1 LAKANGY
8 FDFSGHPVNLRAGIV
23 DLWAVNLVA
32 AIASRGDDNGSKINC
47 IIGRWSMKDG
57 LLRPETFVIDTSKIR
72 ICGVGYANFKKER
85 LDLTVAPTAKKG
97 EYFSLATPV
106 KVKGKFDDFELGIT
120 SGGVFSTAVL
130 FTTSPLHASL
140 RRIVNDKL
148 PEDGQDICGMAIGPE
163 NRPRELPT
171 GCRRLQ
177 KK

>member
-1 LAKANGY
+1 V
-8 FDFSGHPVNLRAGIV
+8 SGGVRLRAQGKKTHLIPPF
-23 DLWAVNLVA
+23 A
-32 AIASRGDDNGSKINC
+32 
-47 IIGRWSMKDG
+47 
-57 LLRPETFVIDTSKIR
+57 LRFVIDTSKIR

-85 LDLTVAPTAKKG
+85 LDLTVAPTAKKS

-120 SGGVFSTAVL
+120 SGGVFTTAVL
-130 FTTSPLHASL
+130 FATSPLHASL

-163 NRPRELPT
+163 NRPRELPS
-171 GCRRLQ
+171 GCRHLQ